1 MHAIRKTNLRRFLCG
16 SEDVCRIEEGS
27 TNNFLSENRGIEQF
41 LKYIEPFYNNSI
53 DKFRI
58 GTVDADSIFV
68 VAGFIAFVASCSP
81 AAMRIHGEPL
91 RSMVEGTANLLD
103 ARGELPPAPKELG
116 GKTLSDLLQGGEVEI
131 EIHSEYPQAI
141 GITNIMEQIIIWG
154 NSNFDILI
162 NKERNSSFFT
172 RPWTH

>member
-1 MHAIRKTNLRRFLCG
+1 MALDHFVSQVHLRNFYSPDMGGKKMHAIRKTNLRRFLCG

-116 GKTLSDLLQGGEVEI
+116 HG
-131 EIHSEYPQAI
+131 
-141 GITNIMEQIIIWG
+141 
-154 NSNFDILI
+154 LI
-162 NKERNSSFFT
+162 NT
-172 RPWTH
+172 